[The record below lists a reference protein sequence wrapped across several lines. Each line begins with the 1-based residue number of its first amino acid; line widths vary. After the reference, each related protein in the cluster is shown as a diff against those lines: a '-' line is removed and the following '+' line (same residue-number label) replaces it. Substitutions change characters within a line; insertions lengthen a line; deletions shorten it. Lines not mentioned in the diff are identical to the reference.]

1 MESILTSI
9 KLLLGITAECTHF
22 DSQIISHINSVFMDL
37 EQLGV
42 KINEPYVISN
52 DLATWSQ
59 LFGDDALLNE
69 GVKSY
74 VHAKVKLKFDT
85 PTNSALIEALER
97 QAKEAEFR
105 INVKVD

>member
-22 DSQIISHINSVFMDL
+22 DSQIISHINGTFMTL
-37 EQLGV
+37 EQMGV
-42 KINEPYVISN
+42 QINEPYVISN
-52 DLATWSQ
+52 ELTTWAQ

-69 GVKSY
+69 AIKSY
-74 VHAKVKLKFDT
+74 IHAKVKLEFDT